1 MVVSRNNSVNP
12 SSGNANGASSTNA
25 NGAST
30 KERILAI
37 SLELFNRHGE
47 RNVTTNRIADELG
60 ISPGNLYYHFR
71 NKGDII
77 FALFQRYQTLVE
89 DFLQVPEGRP
99 LTWQDKVGYFE
110 SILQSM
116 WGARFL
122 HREMNH
128 LLNQDER
135 LRSSYGE
142 FVQRSLAQG
151 LAVYEGLRTV
161 GLIELG
167 DEEMR
172 ALLVNTWV
180 MAASW
185 AGFVHSMV
193 PLERHDEELDRTL
206 LRQGIYQ
213 IVCLEAPYLRGEA
226 LEHVDAMKARYSS
239 GATLDLLFRS

>member
-1 MVVSRNNSVNP
+1 M
-12 SSGNANGASSTNA
+12 T
-25 NGAST
+25 ST
-30 KERILAI
+30 KERILAT
-37 SLELFNRHGE
+37 SLELFNRLGE
-47 RNVTTNRIADELG
+47 RNVTTNHIAEALG

-71 NKGDII
+71 NKGDIV
-77 FALFQRYQTLVE
+77 FALFERYQATVE
-89 DFLQVPEGRP
+89 AFLQVPPDRP

-122 HREMNH
+122 HRDMAH

-135 LRSSYGE
+135 LRASYSD
-142 FVQRSLAQG
+142 FVRRSLAQG
-151 LAVYEGLRTV
+151 LRVYEGLRAAK
-161 GLIELG
+161 LIEVG
-167 DEEMR
+167 DEEMQ

-193 PLERHDEELDRTL
+193 PADRRDEELDRAL

-226 LEHVDAMKARYSS
+226 LEHLSAMKARYSA
-239 GATLDLLFRS
+239 GNTLELLLP